1 MNTTATATRLSLL
14 FVISLFITSSF
25 SQKQL
30 YVNDKIDTSL
40 INSLAVNQ
48 HIIQAQVSRLG
59 EEFDIELYATLNIL
73 GYHYL
78 VESGPGFVSE
88 INKFL
93 KDELNLY
100 LDTTSYP
107 AFYRRLKQI
116 GVVSDIQYYGIELS
130 YFVLG
135 LYVLNNWNDFAN
147 NIGDKLLYQ
156 LSTTYSKYNQYT
168 SADNMEYINRIY
180 KKIDK
185 TNLKK
190 DKKDEDIKNIVEKQG
205 NVKEYDKEIKDLL
218 KKAKDEDVKNY
229 PKVKSIIYVD
239 GKEILKRDLT
249 ITNKDKEKVRIQGT
263 NVIDDGVQV
272 DYKVSAPGEDGGLTL
287 KGKSTGKD
295 EISDKYDLEIKENSY
310 STTTLKLDNKSKVD
324 GDKRTDKGTV
334 TLTPSTGSKFD
345 LNYEN
350 NLTTDVK
357 NNEQKQ
363 KFNISFEQNGE
374 PIKLMIDGKTE
385 LKKDIKFKKDGA
397 VDFNTLSSSEVDD
410 IGDEVQDKFEDIV
423 KDVTND
429 IN

>member
-1 MNTTATATRLSLL
+1 M
-14 FVISLFITSSF
+14 
-25 SQKQL
+25 
-30 YVNDKIDTSL
+30 
-40 INSLAVNQ
+40 
-48 HIIQAQVSRLG
+48 
-59 EEFDIELYATLNIL
+59 
-73 GYHYL
+73 
-78 VESGPGFVSE
+78 
-88 INKFL
+88 
-93 KDELNLY
+93 
-100 LDTTSYP
+100 
-107 AFYRRLKQI
+107 
-116 GVVSDIQYYGIELS
+116 
-130 YFVLG
+130 
-135 LYVLNNWNDFAN
+135 
-147 NIGDKLLYQ
+147 
-156 LSTTYSKYNQYT
+156 
-168 SADNMEYINRIY
+168 
-180 KKIDK
+180 
-185 TNLKK
+185 
-190 DKKDEDIKNIVEKQG
+190 
-205 NVKEYDKEIKDLL
+205 
-218 KKAKDEDVKNY
+218 
-229 PKVKSIIYVD
+229 KSIIFVD

-249 ITNKDKEKVRIQGT
+249 ITNKDDEQVKLTGA

-272 DYKVSAPGEDGGLTL
+272 DYKLSVPDNEDVITL
-287 KGKSTGKD
+287 KGKSTDGD
-295 EISDKYDLEIKENSY
+295 NISDKYKLNVKENEY
-310 STTTLKLDNKSKVD
+310 SNTMVQLDNKSKVD